1 MIRKSFQEVLTE
13 AIEHFSKVGYRSE
26 EEVAE
31 WQAKLMAA
39 WDFTLR
45 KTAQTDES
53 LNRSMRQI
61 FDRLVGRGQ
70 VVRAHSGVERFKLER
85 IAPHLRG
92 DLDRAILASA
102 NLIKLNRDQAKAKTL
117 SRFSGWLTSIPKGGT
132 GAAFNRAKLKQEIA
146 KPLRSLPFVERRVL
160 IDQGHKLNASISSV
174 LARDGGAIACRW
186 QSHFRTSGYDY
197 REDHKERDGQVYL
210 IRDSWAVKEGFVK
223 VGSAGWSDA
232 ITQPAEEP
240 FCRCFW
246 TYLYHVRQLPED
258 MVTAKGK
265 QALAKA
271 RQAA

>member
-13 AIEHFSKVGYRSE
+13 AIEHFSKFGYRSE
-26 EEVAE
+26 DEWAE
-31 WQAKLMAA
+31 WQAKLMDA

-53 LNRSMRQI
+53 LNRSMRQV
-61 FDRLVGRGQ
+61 FDRLVGRGL
-70 VVRAHSGVERFKLER
+70 VVKAHDGVEKFKLNM

-102 NLIKLNRDQAKAKTL
+102 NLIKLNREQARAKTL

-132 GAAFNRAKLKQEIA
+132 GAALNRAKLKQEIS

-186 QSHFRTSGYDY
+186 FSHFRQAGYDY
-197 REDHKERDGQVYL
+197 REDHRERDGLVYL
-210 IRDSWAVKEGFVK
+210 IRDTWAVKEGFVK
-223 VGSAGWSDA
+223 VSSAGWSDT

-240 FCRCFW
+240 FCRCSW
-246 TYLYHVRQLPED
+246 TYLYHVRQLPEE
-258 MVTAKGK
+258 MITAKGK
-265 QALAKA
+265 VALQKA
-271 RQAA
+271 RAAA